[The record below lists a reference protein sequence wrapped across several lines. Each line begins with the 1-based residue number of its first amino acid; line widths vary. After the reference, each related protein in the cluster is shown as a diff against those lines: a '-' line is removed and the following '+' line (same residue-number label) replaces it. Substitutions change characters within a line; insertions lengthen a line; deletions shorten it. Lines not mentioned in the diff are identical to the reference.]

1 MSRELAPTSK
11 STSPLTNVHDV
22 VHMLRCLDVRVNVA
36 VTVSFGE
43 TDTLS
48 NPRSW
53 FGGEFVEE
61 GKDT

>member
-1 MSRELAPTSK
+1 
-11 STSPLTNVHDV
+11 
-22 VHMLRCLDVRVNVA
+22 